1 MYINIIFAILIGYLL
16 GSIPFALVIGKV
28 FYKTDIRQHGS
39 HNLGGGN
46 AGRVLGKKAG
56 LAVMTLDI
64 LKVTLAV
71 FLVSLFM
78 QLTGQPAE
86 ALSDPLQGVLSSEMQ
101 AEVQSQRQLVM
112 IIAGFAAAMGHCFP
126 LFARFKGGKAVATM
140 YGFLFGMALIAG
152 YSFWIFFVPLI
163 AFLVV
168 LYIWRI
174 VALASILSAV
184 VNTVF
189 IWFFVGSL
197 PLFITSLM
205 FTFILIIRHRPN
217 LQRMINGT
225 ENKIKWMG

>member
-1 MYINIIFAILIGYLL
+1 MYIDIIFAVLIGYLL

-56 LAVMTLDI
+56 LAVMTCDI

-71 FLVSLFM
+71 FLVSLFADPFH
-78 QLTGQPAE
+78 GN
-86 ALSDPLQGVLSSEMQ
+86 LSL
-101 AEVQSQRQLVM
+101 

-126 LFARFKGGKAVATM
+126 LFAHFKGGKAVATM

-163 AFLVV
+163 TFLVV

-174 VALASILSAV
+174 VALSSIVSAA

-189 IWFFVGSL
+189 IFFTADSI
-197 PLFITSLM
+197 PLFIASLI
-205 FTFILIIRHRPN
+205 FTLIIIVRHRAN

>member
-1 MYINIIFAILIGYLL
+1 MYIDIIFAILIGYLL

-71 FLVSLFM
+71 FLVSLFTR
-78 QLTGQPAE
+78 LTGQSLDGLPVE
-86 ALSDPLQGVLSSEMQ
+86 SQ
-101 AEVQSQRQLVM
+101 AEILSQRQLVM

-126 LFARFKGGKAVATM
+126 LFAHFKGGKAVATM
-140 YGFLFGMALIAG
+140 YGFLFGMALVAG

-163 AFLVV
+163 TFLVV

-174 VALASILSAV
+174 VALSSIVSAA

-189 IWFFVGSL
+189 IWFFTGSL
-197 PLFITSLM
+197 PLLFASLV
-205 FTFILIIRHRPN
+205 FTLIIIIRHRAN
-217 LQRMINGT
+217 LQRMLKGT
-225 ENKIKWMG
+225 EKKIKWMG